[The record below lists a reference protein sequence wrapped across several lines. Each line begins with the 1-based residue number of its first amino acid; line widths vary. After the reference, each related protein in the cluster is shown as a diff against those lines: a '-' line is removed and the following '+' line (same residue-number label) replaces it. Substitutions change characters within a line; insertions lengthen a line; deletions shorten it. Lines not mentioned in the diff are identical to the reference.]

1 MVSDQ
6 LFNSEFGKGPKVA
19 TKVAADI
26 ILGMPS
32 QGCSYH
38 GICKIEDQLEKKC
51 KKYLKVLFSIVDQ
64 QLQME
69 VKVKEVKPEIFDVH
83 FGSGFFIIL
92 ESVEIP
98 NFLSKALNQKYT
110 IQQGIYK
117 VNKRKN
123 IVEIRF

>member
-19 TKVAADI
+19 IKVAADI

-32 QGCSYH
+32 QGCRYH
-38 GICKIEDQLEKKC
+38 GICKIEDQLEEKC
-51 KKYLKVLFSIVDQ
+51 EKYLRVLFSMVDQ

-69 VKVKEVKPEIFDVH
+69 VKVKEIRPEVFDAH
-83 FGSGFFIIL
+83 FGSGYFIIL

-98 NFLSKALNQKYT
+98 RFLSKRMSQKYT
-110 IQQGIYK
+110 IQQGVYK
-117 VNKRKN
+117 IKKRKD